1 MACNAVTLTEDQLS
15 CSLCLDLLRVPV
27 TLPCG
32 HTYCHSCIQ
41 LFWDSPRLKNGCGC
55 PQCRATFDPRPP
67 LSRNIVLEEVLQ
79 KLQEAASTRKEAAPP
94 KLQSLLRDRELK
106 QCVRHTR
113 HQNKVKEKSLHEL
126 KESEKEL
133 GFYIRFIKHAT
144 DAALEESHRVFS
156 KLMRCLEKQSR
167 EVKEKIREE
176 EKHVLSR
183 AENHLK
189 KIQSEIQTLQ
199 RTSESEEQKFEE
211 LQFSTKKEKIDEKE
225 NMDELLYV
233 MYESLRAALS
243 DVKESLK
250 LEDQRISHK
259 VSSLKEYDMNTSE
272 KIKATDRDRL
282 DMEPRTR
289 ADFLHYYNNIT
300 LDLHTANCYVSLSE
314 DLKEATTLSEPQSYS
329 DRPERFTNW
338 AQVLG
343 RAGLAGRCYWE
354 VEWFGS
360 VCVGVCYRSMRRT
373 GGGGDSKLG
382 HNRRS
387 WSLDC
392 SDSSCS
398 FHHHKLSVSVS
409 SCSSKLGLYL
419 DFRAGTLSFYD
430 VCSSMKLLHKVQTSF
445 TQPLYP
451 AFWVGL
457 GSTLQLCS
465 LSM

>member
-1 MACNAVTLTEDQLS
+1 
-15 CSLCLDLLRVPV
+15 
-27 TLPCG
+27 
-32 HTYCHSCIQ
+32 
-41 LFWDSPRLKNGCGC
+41 
-55 PQCRATFDPRPP
+55 
-67 LSRNIVLEEVLQ
+67 
-79 KLQEAASTRKEAAPP
+79 
-94 KLQSLLRDRELK
+94 
-106 QCVRHTR
+106 
-113 HQNKVKEKSLHEL
+113 
-126 KESEKEL
+126 
-133 GFYIRFIKHAT
+133 
-144 DAALEESHRVFS
+144 
-156 KLMRCLEKQSR
+156 MRCLEKQSR